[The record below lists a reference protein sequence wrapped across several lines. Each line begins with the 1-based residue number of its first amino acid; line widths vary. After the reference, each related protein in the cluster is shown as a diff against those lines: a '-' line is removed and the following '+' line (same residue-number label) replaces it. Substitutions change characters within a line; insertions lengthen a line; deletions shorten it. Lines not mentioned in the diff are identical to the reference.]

1 MNGSQERLAI
11 NEDFRPASNADHVRL
26 ESRLQTTE
34 AGIVGTETTP
44 AEELQNVALPG
55 GWTAVERIQPS
66 ANSTGGH
73 FSTQWIVERD
83 GTRAFLKAIDI
94 HDALRQGGEV
104 MRVLQQVATEYNW
117 ERDLLQACA
126 DRGMNRIVRA
136 IDSGEH
142 RLRDSDPASVVFY
155 LIFDLAK
162 GDIRAVHEISLQLD
176 LGRIFRAL
184 HDVAVGVQQ
193 LHAAGFT
200 HQDVKPSNV
209 LTYEEERELAKLG
222 DLGRASRQDGSIG
235 HDQLPFAG
243 DRGHAPP
250 EGLYGDSPPD
260 WSGRRACDLYHL
272 GSLVLYLFA
281 GTSATAAWVQHLHPT
296 LRPRGLGGS
305 FEGSWSDALPY
316 VRNAMQEVAEE
327 FPEFGE
333 DDARSAALQCFR
345 ELCDPD
351 PRLRGDP
358 RARIGHRDPY
368 SVQRYV
374 SLFNLYANRTDRIV
388 REKSGVA

>member
-1 MNGSQERLAI
+1 
-11 NEDFRPASNADHVRL
+11 
-26 ESRLQTTE
+26 
-34 AGIVGTETTP
+34 
-44 AEELQNVALPG
+44 
-55 GWTAVERIQPS
+55 
-66 ANSTGGH
+66 
-73 FSTQWIVERD
+73 
-83 GTRAFLKAIDI
+83 
-94 HDALRQGGEV
+94 

-142 RLRDSDPASVVFY
+142 RLRDSDPASVVFF

-162 GDIRAVHEISLQLD
+162 GDIRAVHEVSLQLD

-193 LHAAGFT
+193 LHAADFT

-235 HDQLPFAG
+235 HDLLPFAG

-272 GSLVLYLFA
+272 GSLVLTCLPEPVRRPLGYS
-281 GTSATAAWVQHLHPT
+281 TSIRPYDLEAWVDHSKDRGRMRFHMFVMQCRKPRRSSQSSEKTMPAVPPFNASGSYASQILSFVATLVRALVTAIPT
-296 LRPRGLGGS
+296 LYNGIS
-305 FEGSWSDALPY
+305 
-316 VRNAMQEVAEE
+316 
-327 FPEFGE
+327 
-333 DDARSAALQCFR
+333 RSLISTR
-345 ELCDPD
+345 T
-351 PRLRGDP
+351 
-358 RARIGHRDPY
+358 ARIVLCERSRAQLDRETSG
-368 SVQRYV
+368 S
-374 SLFNLYANRTDRIV
+374 ANGNPTLA
-388 REKSGVA
+388 KPC